1 MDFAKAFTYIFDDKD
16 WIKKIGIAAGIL
28 LISPITLGI
37 LALPVIGWGME
48 ILRRTTNGRADILPE
63 WDNFGGFFM
72 DGLKGLG
79 VALIYALPIIVIQ
92 ACNAGITIA
101 LTSAGSSASGDT
113 ADAMVMAST
122 GISGLLLCLVVIF
135 AVAIALLQPAGMALL
150 ANTGKFANAANP
162 MNALAEFRRN
172 PGGYLLAGLVGSLIV
187 SLLGSVG
194 VVACFV
200 GAFVGYAIGI
210 AVQNHLLG
218 QAYSKAHQ
226 S

>member
-28 LISPITLGI
+28 LISPITLFI
-37 LALPVIGWGME
+37 LSLPVIGWGME
-48 ILRRTTNGRADILPE
+48 ILRRTTNGRSDILPE

-72 DGLKGLG
+72 DGLKALG
-79 VALIYALPIIVIQ
+79 VSLIYALPIILIQ
-92 ACNAGITIA
+92 ACNAGVTIGM
-101 LTSAGSSASGDT
+101 TSANSSMSGDM
-113 ADAMVMAST
+113 ADTLAMATMGVS
-122 GISGLLLCLVVIF
+122 LLFGCLVVVF
-135 AVAIALLQPAGMALL
+135 AIAIAILQPAGLALL
-150 ANTGKFANAANP
+150 ANTGKFASAANP

-194 VVACFV
+194 TVACLV